1 MDGDMDEE
9 ETLSLV
15 VGEDLDGERLDVFLT
30 WKLDR
35 TRSQVQALIRDG
47 KVRLEQ
53 GQRVRPS
60 MVVRSGMGI
69 SVSLEPRPARELIPE
84 PVFFGVVWEDEDIL
98 VVDKP
103 SGLIVHPSP
112 GHWKGTL
119 VHGLLDK
126 FPEIAES
133 GAPGRPGIVHRL
145 DASTSG
151 LMVVARNDR
160 SFDTLTRAFQERRVR
175 KEYLALVWGVP
186 KKTLGRID
194 LPVGRNPRNRYRMAV
209 ISSGKSAVTEYSVLW
224 SRSGFSLV
232 RCCLVTGRTHQIRV
246 HMKHIGCPLVGDQL
260 YAPRRKTPHGLDRL
274 FLHSWILGFDHP
286 RNGEPLLFRSFIHQ
300 ELRSFLGEVLPRG
313 RERL

>member
-1 MDGDMDEE
+1 MDEE
-9 ETLSLV
+9 EILTLV

-53 GQRVRPS
+53 GGKAKPS
-60 MVVRSGMGI
+60 MVVRNGMGI
-69 SVSLEPRPARELIPE
+69 NVSLEPRPAGELIPE

-119 VHGLLDK
+119 VHGLLDR

-160 SFDTLTRAFQERRVR
+160 SFDILTRAFQERRVR

-186 KKTLGRID
+186 QKPLGKVD
-194 LPVGRNPRNRYRMAV
+194 LPIGRNPRNRYRMAV

-224 SRSGFSLV
+224 SRDGFSLV
-232 RCCLVTGRTHQIRV
+232 RCRLVTGRTHQIRV
-246 HMKHIGCPLVGDQL
+246 HMKHIGCPLVGDHL
-260 YAPRRKTPHGLDRL
+260 YAPRRKTPQGLDRL

-286 RNGEPLLFRSFIHQ
+286 RSRKPLLFRSFLHQ
-300 ELRSFLGEVLPRG
+300 ELKSFLGEALTRD
-313 RERL
+313 REIP